1 MKLWAA
7 TAVALVIISPAATAT
22 DALTIYGPLKPVFL
36 YSGPT
41 DDDGLNQSLEQART
55 KLQTVLHTP
64 IPSAQAGGGADVS
77 PAAEGFIKRGSNVV
91 IGDLAEFASAFSKL
105 ASKYPDLAF
114 INITDDILGAPAV
127 PNFKS
132 VYGRIYESQ
141 YLCGVVAGATSK
153 KANIGFLAARPS
165 TITDWEINGYTLG
178 VLKANPKAAV
188 HVVFTGDSSATHE
201 RTAATALIDRGA
213 DVIGQGV
220 DGLTPQLVAQERG
233 VLATGYAV
241 DLHKASPKSAI
252 CSSIWVW
259 DRYLAQEFE
268 KIAAGHWQA
277 EPSRLLL
284 GITGGGTDIA
294 CCSTAIGRQTMIKLL
309 AERADITIDRQQV
322 FARPIIDNQNRQ
334 RVPKGAVLR
343 DTELWKMDWY
353 VKGVVIDK

>member
-1 MKLWAA
+1 MSARQLKASSNGAA
-7 TAVALVIISPAATAT
+7 TSSSAIRPNLRALLANW
-22 DALTIYGPLKPVFL
+22 PV
-36 YSGPT
+36 
-41 DDDGLNQSLEQART
+41 NIRT
-55 KLQTVLHTP
+55 SRSSTLQTTS
-64 IPSAQAGGGADVS
+64 SARRPCRIS
-77 PAAEGFIKRGSNVV
+77 SLF
-91 IGDLAEFASAFSKL
+91 
-105 ASKYPDLAF
+105 
-114 INITDDILGAPAV
+114 
-127 PNFKS
+127 
-132 VYGRIYESQ
+132 YGRIYESQ

-188 HVVFTGDSSATHE
+188 HVVFTGNSSATHE